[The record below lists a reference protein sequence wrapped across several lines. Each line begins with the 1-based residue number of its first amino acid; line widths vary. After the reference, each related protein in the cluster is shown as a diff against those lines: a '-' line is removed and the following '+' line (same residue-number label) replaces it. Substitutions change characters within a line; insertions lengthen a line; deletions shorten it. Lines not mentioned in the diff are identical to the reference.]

1 MLLREL
7 VLSEDVDNEDPGE
20 NELYQMFMKHKDK
33 MTPEQVALLLK
44 LFDKYEAAIENNSHD
59 IAREAYGDIDDALCQ
74 FELGDDANSEEC
86 EVTQMFP
93 TADGGIG

>member
-7 VLSEDVDNEDPGE
+7 VLVEDVDSDNPVE
-20 NELYQMFMKHKDK
+20 NELYRRFEEYKER
-33 MTPEQVALLLK
+33 MTPEQVALILK
-44 LFDKYEAAIENNSHD
+44 LLDKYEAAVENHD
-59 IAREAYGDIDDALCQ
+59 QNNAREAYGDIDDALCQ